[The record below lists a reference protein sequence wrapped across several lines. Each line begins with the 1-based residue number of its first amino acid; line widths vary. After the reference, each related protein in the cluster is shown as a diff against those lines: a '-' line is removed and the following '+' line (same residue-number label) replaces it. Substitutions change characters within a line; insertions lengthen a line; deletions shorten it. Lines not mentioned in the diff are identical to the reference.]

1 MPLFWSKEP
10 SMQKHTGVFQHRLF
24 KKWCCSDQI
33 CFLKL
38 SLFLNEPFFKKNKKN
53 HSSRARRRSS
63 EQQNGRPRP
72 SSNKRRA
79 LLFFKNGW
87 RIPSKWLLTVR
98 FRRTPRRR
106 CVSEAAR
113 VYETAERI
121 GSSALDPRT
130 ALLHKL
136 TTNKVLFKKRRPW
149 CCFFSPQEPLN
160 KICLLEEPQ
169 EWFFLFFFERRGH
182 KKNKVLFKKKKPGL
196 FQEDHVFLKNRSR
209 RPGKKKK
216 KTRDHVV
223 SC

>member
-1 MPLFWSKEP
+1 MCFSIVYSRNGAVQTRFVFWNSH
-10 SMQKHTGVFQHRLF
+10 SSWT
-24 KKWCCSDQI
+24 
-33 CFLKL
+33 
-38 SLFLNEPFFKKNKKN
+38 N
-53 HSSRARRRSS
+53 HSSRRTRRTILQ
-63 EQQNGRPRP
+63 EQEEEAANNRTAGL
-72 SSNKRRA
+72 A
-79 LLFFKNGW
+79 LLQTKEEPFFSSRMVR

-113 VYETAERI
+113 VSETAERI